1 MSSVRIQLRRG
12 TATQWTVANP
22 VLALGEPGHE
32 TDTRRVKIG
41 DGATAWNAL
50 AYFTTPKSVTI
61 AEPQASDEFTLF
73 YTEYPTTLT
82 QVQGVVRG
90 TASPGATV
98 EIRYAADRS
107 AAGTL
112 ATVSTAITST
122 TTGQAVT
129 AQNMPIPADRYVWLK
144 VTAVT
149 GVVSEVNVAVEL

>member
-12 TATQWTVANP
+12 TAAQWTSANP

-32 TDTRRVKIG
+32 IDTRRVKIG

-50 AYFTTPKSVTI
+50 AYFTTPKGVTI
-61 AEPQASDEFTLF
+61 AEPQAGDEFTLF
-73 YTEYPTTLT
+73 FTEYPTTLT

-90 TASPGATV
+90 AATPSATV

-112 ATVSTAITST
+112 ATISTAITST

-129 AQNMPIPADRYVWLK
+129 VQNMPIPADRYVWLK
-144 VTAVT
+144 VTAVSGT
-149 GVVSEVNVAVEL
+149 VSELNVAVEL